1 MSMKRCSIRTVIG
14 WLAFF
19 STVGSPAMASEAGG
33 GPEKHP
39 SKDGLFDRMKIIKI
53 GITLDKEAIDSL
65 NTNAFYYVSAR
76 IEEGGL
82 VYPKVGLHLKGVST
96 FEKLDQK
103 PSVTLKFDLFD
114 RETSF
119 HGLSKVMLNNAHG
132 EDTYI
137 QELLARDCFLAAGV
151 KTPRVNY
158 ARLTLNGRELGLY
171 LLIEGITG
179 DFLKEAFGTK
189 KGNLYEAD
197 ENDVNG
203 QMEQDYGKRSR
214 RQMDLTP
221 LVTALKEPDL
231 SKRFAELEK
240 VLDLDEFISYVAVE
254 ALINVWDGYTMRLN
268 NYRVFCNHL
277 TGKVT
282 FIPHGLDNIFAEPD
296 YPLVPETKGLVSRAV
311 LETPEGMRRYRKRV
325 AELQSTM
332 MKKEA
337 LYKKIDGWVAVI
349 RPTLTELGQAKPH
362 QRAIVVI
369 KKRIESR
376 LEFIDKNLPAFLEG
390 KSP

>member
-1 MSMKRCSIRTVIG
+1 MRMKSCSVKAVIC
-14 WLAFF
+14 WLAFL
-19 STVGSPAMASEAGG
+19 SVVGGCAMASEAGAA
-33 GPEKHP
+33 PEKHP
-39 SKDGLFDRMKIIKI
+39 SSDRLFDRVKIVRIA
-53 GITLDKEAIDSL
+53 ITLDKEAIESL
-65 NTNAFYYVSAR
+65 DTNAFYYVSAR
-76 IEEGGL
+76 VEEGGR

-96 FEKLDQK
+96 FEKVDKK

-114 RETSF
+114 RESSF
-119 HGLSKVMLNNAHG
+119 HGLSKVLLNNSHG

-137 QELLARDCFLAAGV
+137 QEFLARDCFRAAGV
-151 KTPRVNY
+151 RTPRVNY

-171 LLIEGITG
+171 VLIEGITG

-221 LVTALKEPDL
+221 LVTALKEPDPG
-231 SKRFAELEK
+231 KRFAELEK
-240 VLDLDEFISYVAVE
+240 VLDLDEFVSYVAVE

-311 LETPEGMRRYRKRV
+311 LETPEGMKRYRKRL
-325 AELQSTM
+325 AELEFTM
-332 MKKEA
+332 MKKDA
-337 LYKKIDGWVAVI
+337 IYKKIDEWVAVI
-349 RPTLTELGQAKPH
+349 RPSLTELGQAKAH
-362 QRAIVVI
+362 QRAIDVI

-376 LEFIDKNLPAFLEG
+376 VEFVEKNLPAFLNE
-390 KSP
+390 KKP